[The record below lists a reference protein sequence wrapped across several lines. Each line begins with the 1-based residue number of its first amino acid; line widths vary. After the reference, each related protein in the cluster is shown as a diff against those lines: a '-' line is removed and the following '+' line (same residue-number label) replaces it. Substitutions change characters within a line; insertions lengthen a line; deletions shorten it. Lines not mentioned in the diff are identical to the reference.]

1 MCFRFL
7 PRLGP
12 TGGSKVASGTEVRTV
27 PPGSS
32 EMLLAVKC
40 LFWKRCKDTYVC
52 TCLRCGTDY

>member
-12 TGGSKVASGTEVRTV
+12 TGDSKVASGTEVRTV

-40 LFWKRCKDTYVC
+40 LFWKRCKDTYTYVHA
-52 TCLRCGTDY
+52 